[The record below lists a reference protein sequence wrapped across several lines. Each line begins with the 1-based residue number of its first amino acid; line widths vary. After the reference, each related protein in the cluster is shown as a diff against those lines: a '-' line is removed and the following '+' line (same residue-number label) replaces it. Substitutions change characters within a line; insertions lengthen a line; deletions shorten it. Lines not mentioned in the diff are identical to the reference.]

1 MEINLANLIVPLMT
15 VGLRVSGLMMFA
27 PVFGSAALPIRIKA
41 VLVIALTAV
50 LYPALST
57 RLSAV
62 TVAQWPLV
70 VLHEFLIGMALGLAA
85 NLLFEAV
92 QLAGQVMSIQMGFSL
107 VSILD
112 PQTQAESTVLALF
125 QQTVAMLV
133 FLAFNVHLAL
143 LRVVADSFE
152 YLPVAG
158 SPHQPGIC
166 RCDAAVGGGCVLAG
180 RADCGAGGGGNPGRR
195 RRNRVAGEGVAADA
209 AHPAGTGH
217 QEHAG
222 RRGALGRHAVLAR
235 PITALLPRKLCS
247 CRTTSAPREMTPDG

>member
-1 MEINLANLIVPLMT
+1 MEINLANLLTPLLT

-27 PVFGSAALPIRIKA
+27 PVFGSAALPVRIKA

-50 LYPALST
+50 LYPTLST
-57 RLSAV
+57 RLNAAV
-62 TVAQWPLV
+62 VAQWPLV

-125 QQTVAMLV
+125 HQTVAMLV
-133 FLAFNVHLAL
+133 FLTFNVHLAL

-152 YLPVAG
+152 YLPVEAASVNPAFAAATLQLG
-158 SPHQPGIC
+158 
-166 RCDAAVGGGCVLAG
+166 AAVFSLGMQIAAPVVAATLV
-180 RADCGAGGGGNPGRR
+180 ADVVIGLLGKASPQMPLILLGPAIKSMLGAG
-195 RRNRVAGEGVAADA
+195 VLLGVMQYWPDLLQRCFRESF
-209 AHPAGTGH
+209 AHAERLLH
-217 QEHAG
+217 
-222 RRGALGRHAVLAR
+222 LAR
-235 PITALLPRKLCS
+235 
-247 CRTTSAPREMTPDG
+247 

>member
-15 VGLRVSGLMMFA
+15 VGLRASGLMMFA

-50 LYPALST
+50 LYPAMST

-70 VLHEFLIGMALGLAA
+70 VLHEFLIGMALGLAT

-125 QQTVAMLV
+125 QQTVAVLV

-152 YLPVAG
+152 YLPVEAARINPAFAAATLRLG
-158 SPHQPGIC
+158 
-166 RCDAAVGGGCVLAG
+166 AAVFSLGVQIAAPVVAATLV
-180 RADCGAGGGGNPGRR
+180 ADVVIGLLGKASPQMPLILLGPAIKSMLGAG
-195 RRNRVAGEGVAADA
+195 VLLGVMQYWPDLLQHCFLECFARAERLL
-209 AHPAGTGH
+209 H
-217 QEHAG
+217 
-222 RRGALGRHAVLAR
+222 LAR
-235 PITALLPRKLCS
+235 
-247 CRTTSAPREMTPDG
+247 

>member
-1 MEINLANLIVPLMT
+1 MT

-57 RLSAV
+57 RLNAV
-62 TVAQWPLV
+62 TMAQWPLV

-125 QQTVAMLV
+125 HQTVAMLV
-133 FLAFNVHLAL
+133 FLTFNVHLAL

-152 YLPVAG
+152 YLPVEAARINPAFAAATLQLG
-158 SPHQPGIC
+158 
-166 RCDAAVGGGCVLAG
+166 AAVFSLGVQIAAPVVAATLV
-180 RADCGAGGGGNPGRR
+180 ADVVIGLLGKASPQMPLILLGPAIKSMLGAG
-195 RRNRVAGEGVAADA
+195 VLLGVMQYWPDLLQRCFLESF
-209 AHPAGTGH
+209 AHAERLLH
-217 QEHAG
+217 
-222 RRGALGRHAVLAR
+222 LAR
-235 PITALLPRKLCS
+235 
-247 CRTTSAPREMTPDG
+247 